1 MRLAEI
7 RQIEETRE
15 GQMNV
20 VHLIQEGAFY
30 HAYDWSAWLLTKFSI
45 GEAKNKPMV
54 VTASKLKDEY
64 INAFV
69 GFPATSMG
77 KYIPNDEIAEF
88 KPVGDTQID
97 VVLNVDF
104 GDATVE
110 DIRKMVDEWKDSMP
124 LKQGKKKEREDR
136 EVSKESTRIVRITDI
151 IARVVSLP
159 MEDISPKQAYDILR
173 DLRRDISAIF

>member
-1 MRLAEI
+1 MKLAEI

-20 VHLIQEGAFY
+20 VHLIKEGAFY
-30 HAYDWSAWLLTKFSI
+30 HAYDWSAWLLSKFSI

-54 VTASKLKDEY
+54 VTASKLNDGY

-88 KPVGDTQID
+88 NPVSDTQID
-97 VVLNVDF
+97 IVLNVDL

-136 EVSKESTRIVRITDI
+136 EVSKEASRIVRITDI
-151 IARVVSLP
+151 IARIVSIP
-159 MEDISPKQAYDILR
+159 MEEISPKQAYDILR